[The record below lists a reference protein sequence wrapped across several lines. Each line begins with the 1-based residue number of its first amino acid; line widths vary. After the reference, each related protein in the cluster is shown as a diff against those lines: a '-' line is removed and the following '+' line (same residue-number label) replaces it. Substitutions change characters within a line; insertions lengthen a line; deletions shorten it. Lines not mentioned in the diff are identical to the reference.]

1 MIISRLWISLSNY
14 IYNLMEID
22 NGDKQSRYGV
32 VIYENICYWSQPFLK
47 GLIFGI
53 GHYFTYRV
61 LGPQIK
67 ALFNNS
73 GRSTA

>member
-1 MIISRLWISLSNY
+1 
-14 IYNLMEID
+14 MEIE
-22 NGDKQSRYGV
+22 NCNQEKRYQDI
-32 VIYENICYWSQPFLK
+32 IYENTSYWSQPFLK